1 MKNISTILLCGVI
14 LLLSACEKDKDPF
27 NFAPKVV
34 TGKVTDIY
42 RKGAT
47 LFGNI
52 QIPDGTVIQK
62 YGILLSKQQSLAES
76 TEYLVTDNSAEFSFQ
91 VENLDYG
98 TTYYY
103 CTFASAGHS
112 VVKSEIGS
120 FTTLKDGYPL
130 FKEISLTGKTGMSV
144 SLAVDLLDDGGSE
157 MPVSGFCWTED
168 VNSTPTINDNVQNFS
183 FQNET
188 LSGTITGLAPHTS
201 YRICAYATNSMGTG
215 YSESIIVTT
224 ENMYVPKLGDIVQ
237 DSSENLSVTISSEIL
252 DAGNGE
258 VSRIGF
264 CWSAENKL
272 PDTNQKVV
280 DLTEQLGSS
289 KFSATI
295 DGFSFST
302 AYYIRA
308 FAVNEMGT
316 GYSQV
321 FTFQTVDPAA
331 PTLEAIELKDST
343 DVSITV
349 ASKVLGV
356 GTSQVKGIGF
366 CWSTE
371 NQEPTI
377 NDASV
382 DLTEQM
388 DEATFSTVIDELK
401 PGTTYY
407 ICAYAVNE
415 EGVGY
420 SETFVHQTRQLPVP
434 VLSEV
439 KVTDCTGSSITVNAQ
454 VLEDYSTE
462 IEGLGFCWSTESQEP
477 TINHRAVNLNDQIG
491 SSTFGTTI
499 HELAPNTTYYIRAY
513 AINGQGVGYSETVT
527 CKTLEDVLIQGT
539 EGEAYVAE
547 AGGLSKFVDDTNKY
561 NITKLKVSGY
571 LNGDDIRLLRE
582 MAGRDY
588 SGNETEGKL
597 VDLDM
602 TDAVIMDGGYYFSGY
617 TCKKHEIG
625 EGFFSDTKLK
635 NIILPVTIKSIGR
648 FPFSGCHSLTS
659 IIIPEGVT
667 CIGQYAFSQCS
678 SLTSIVLPSGIREIS
693 FGAFYECSS
702 LTSIKIPDGVTTIGG
717 SAFVRCSS
725 LTDIKIPDG
734 VTCIGESAFQQ
745 CSSLT
750 SIVLPSGIREISF
763 ATFQQCSSLADIKI
777 PDGVTSIG
785 NDAFCACHSLSSIN
799 MPASLTYIGDQ
810 AFGECF
816 PLTSIN
822 IPDGVTT
829 IGDYAFR
836 DCGSLTDVRLPKGI
850 SLISEGIFSRC
861 YSLTGINIPAGVTKI
876 GHEAFLRCSSLQK
889 VTCNAITPPSL
900 ERNAVF
906 YEIASSAVLI
916 VPTNSI
922 DSYRESDWATYFGTI
937 EELE

>member
-112 VVKSEIGS
+112 IVKSEIGS

-201 YRICAYATNSMGTG
+201 YRVCAYATNSMGTG

-349 ASKVLGV
+349 ASKVLEV

-371 NQEPTI
+371 NQEPTM

-407 ICAYAVNE
+407 IRAYAVNE

-420 SETFVHQTRQLPVP
+420 SETFIHKTRQLPVP

-439 KVTDCTGSSITVNAQ
+439 EVTDCTGSSITLNAQ
-454 VLEDYSTE
+454 ILEDYSTE

-477 TINHRAVNLNDQIG
+477 TINHSAVNLNDQIG

-527 CKTLEDVLIQGT
+527 CKTLENVLIQGT

-582 MAGRDY
+582 MAGRDID
-588 SGNETEGKL
+588 GNETEGKL
-597 VDLDM
+597 VDLDI
-602 TDAVIMDGGYYFSGY
+602 TDAVIVAGGGSYYDGFL
-617 TCKKHEIG
+617 TKTNEIG
-625 EGFFSDTKLK
+625 ENSFFATKLQSVS
-635 NIILPVTIKSIGR
+635 LPTTVKKIGLSA
-648 FPFSGCHSLTS
+648 FENCLFLKDVYIQGAVEEWEGNVFEGCSSLTNVMLADGITEIGFSAFRNCTSLKTITLPNGLNS
-659 IIIPEGVT
+659 ISDYFFEG
-667 CIGQYAFSQCS
+667 CS
-678 SLTSIVLPSGIREIS
+678 SLTSIHIPNGVTSIGVQVFDGCSSLTDVTLPEGLKSIGS
-693 FGAFYECSS
+693 WTFGSCSS
-702 LTSIKIPDGVTTIGG
+702 LTSITIPNSVTSIGMYAFASCSSLIDITLPNGVTALNNGTFSHCSSLANVILLGDVTSIGLE
-717 SAFVRCSS
+717 AFYSCSS
-725 LTDIKIPDG
+725 LTKMSIPTS
-734 VTCIGESAFQQ
+734 VRSIGEA
-745 CSSLT
+745 
-750 SIVLPSGIREISF
+750 
-763 ATFQQCSSLADIKI
+763 
-777 PDGVTSIG
+777 
-785 NDAFCACHSLSSIN
+785 
-799 MPASLTYIGDQ
+799 
-810 AFGECF
+810 AFGYCKKLVEF
-816 PLTSIN
+816 SSHAKTPPTLSDDVFVN
-822 IPDGVTT
+822 VPDCILYV
-829 IGDYAFR
+829 
-836 DCGSLTDVRLPKGI
+836 PKG
-850 SLISEGIFSRC
+850 SKSA
-861 YSLTGINIPAGVTKI
+861 YS
-876 GHEAFLRCSSLQK
+876 
-889 VTCNAITPPSL
+889 
-900 ERNAVF
+900 
-906 YEIASSAVLI
+906 
-916 VPTNSI
+916 
-922 DSYRESDWATYFGTI
+922 ESDWNSYFSTI
-937 EELE
+937 EEME